1 MSELKQ
7 ASLQLLQEDVSTEA
21 DRYVVAH
28 NVTPFYRPFVKL
40 AYAGQQEAQLRLGRY
55 FYLRSKDSA
64 DAELALRWLKAPAE
78 AGVEEAQYLLGIC
91 YTRVKN
97 FKEGALWLEKA
108 GEGQLCRSLYQ
119 AGKAYLFLGDRD
131 KARECFHRL
140 ACKHN
145 QYAQYALV
153 KLDFLPDKFLPV
165 MAQAYG
171 GDAEAQYELG
181 RMYVQQIDAAKNP
194 GSWELGLTWFRTA
207 AEKGHEG
214 ARIIYNS
221 LVQGN

>member
-1 MSELKQ
+1 MSALKQ
-7 ASLQLLQEDVSTEA
+7 AALQTLKTDVSTEA

-28 NVTPFYRPFVKL
+28 NVTPFYRPFVNL
-40 AYAGQQEAQLRLGRY
+40 AYAGQQEAQLR
-55 FYLRSKDSA
+55 
-64 DAELALRWLKAPAE
+64 
-78 AGVEEAQYLLGIC
+78 
-91 YTRVKN
+91 
-97 FKEGALWLEKA
+97 
-108 GEGQLCRSLYQ
+108 
-119 AGKAYLFLGDRD
+119 
-131 KARECFHRL
+131 
-140 ACKHN
+140 
-145 QYAQYALV
+145 LV

-165 MAQAYG
+165 MAKAYG